1 MRSMDKV
8 VSAELGFSPLDS
20 KNYAED
26 IERVLK
32 IIEESGMEYNVGIMS
47 TVVIGKAQ
55 EIFDLLE
62 SIYNGMDAICSFT
75 FHINISNACLACS
88 K

>member
-1 MRSMDKV
+1 MRSVDKV
-8 VSAELGFSPLDS
+8 ISAELGFSPLDS
-20 KNYAED
+20 KDFIKD
-26 IERVLK
+26 IDQVLK
-32 IIEESGMEYNVGIMS
+32 IIEESGMEYHVGIMS

-62 SIYNGMDAICSFT
+62 SIYKGMDAVCSFT
-75 FHINISNACLACS
+75 FHINISNGCLACS